1 MNIDEVVKRSGV
13 SRSTVFRFLKGD
25 NVRATAKMSIIS
37 AMQQLGYND
46 EKAVNSQLNLEIEIS
61 ASEDM
66 NDFLGLTQV
75 IDGITYAAKQRGVK
89 VRIVRRGASQ
99 INADYDN
106 WDNGQIGVV
115 VIGKNIHDEKL
126 EAQKLLEHNIP
137 HVFINRIL
145 NDNSVSYV
153 AVDVVQAGYDITK
166 YLIDKGH
173 KKIAICGDVSNY
185 RVDRDKIAGYQN
197 ALLDNGIKISDKLC
211 ITNANKYEIELY
223 ISKLFE
229 NGEKPD
235 AFVGI
240 CDTYAMKFI
249 GIAEQNGYK
258 VPDDI
263 AVVGMDDVA
272 SGEFFRPALTTVHIP
287 FYEMGIL
294 AVDSLLKQTSQNV
307 KSIRTIVNHSIIVR
321 NSCYTISHLK
331 SL

>member
-1 MNIDEVVKRSGV
+1 MNIDEVVRCSGV

-25 NVRATAKMSIIS
+25 NVRANAKMSIIS

-75 IDGITYAAKQRGVK
+75 IDGITYAAEQRGVK
-89 VRIVRRGASQ
+89 VRIVRRGAGQ
-99 INADYDN
+99 INSDYDN
-106 WDNGQIGVV
+106 WDNGQIGVI
-115 VIGKNIHDEKL
+115 VIGKNIHDESL
-126 EAQKLLEHNIP
+126 EAQKFLEHNIS

-145 NDNSVSYV
+145 SNNSISYV
-153 AVDVVQAGYDITK
+153 AIDVVQACFDITQ

-173 KKIAICGDVSNY
+173 KKVAICGDIANF
-185 RVDRDKIAGYQN
+185 RVDRDKIEGYKK
-197 ALLDNGIKISDKLC
+197 ALANSDIEISDKLC
-211 ITNANKYEIELY
+211 ITDANKNDMEVY

-287 FYEMGIL
+287 FYEMGLL
-294 AVDSLLKQTSQNV
+294 AVDSLLKQTSQNI
-307 KSIRTIVNHSIIVR
+307 KSIKTIVNHSIIVR
-321 NSCYTISHLK
+321 NSCDTNKI
-331 SL
+331 

>member
-1 MNIDEVVKRSGV
+1 MNIDEIVKYSGV

-25 NVRATAKMSIIS
+25 NVRVNAKMSIIS

-46 EKAVNSQLNLEIEIS
+46 EKTVNSQLNLEIEIS

-66 NDFLGLTQV
+66 NEFLGFSQV
-75 IDGITYAAKQRGVK
+75 INGIAFAAEQRGVK

-99 INADYDN
+99 INSDYDN
-106 WDNGQIGVV
+106 WDNGQIGVI
-115 VIGKNIHDEKL
+115 VIGKNIHDERL
-126 EAQKLLEHNIP
+126 EAQKLLKYNIP
-137 HVFINRIL
+137 NVFINRIL
-145 NDNSVSYV
+145 NDSSISYV
-153 AVDVVQAGYDITK
+153 SVDLVQAGYDITK

-173 KKIAICGDVSNY
+173 KKIAICGDVANL
-185 RVDRDKIAGYQN
+185 RVDRDKIDGYKK
-197 ALLDNGIKISDKLC
+197 ALDENGIKFLEELC
-211 ITNANKYEIELY
+211 ITDANKMDIEIY

-229 NGEKPD
+229 SGEKPD

-321 NSCYTISHLK
+321 NSCDTNII
-331 SL
+331 

>member
-1 MNIDEVVKRSGV
+1 MNIDEVVKHSGV

-25 NVRATAKMSIIS
+25 NVRTNAKISIIS

-66 NDFLGLTQV
+66 SDFLGFTQV
-75 IDGITYAAKQRGVK
+75 INGITYAADQRGVK
-89 VRIVRRGASQ
+89 VRIVRRGTSQ

-106 WDNGQIGVV
+106 WDNGQIGVI

-126 EAQKLLEHNIP
+126 EAQKLLENSIP

-145 NDNSVSYV
+145 NDNAVSYV
-153 AVDVVQAGYDITK
+153 SVDLVQAGYDITK

-173 KKIAICGDVSNY
+173 RKIAICGDVSNL
-185 RVDRDKIAGYQN
+185 RVDRDKIEGYKK
-197 ALLDNGIKISDKLC
+197 ALADSDILMSEKLC
-211 ITNANKYEIELY
+211 ITDANKTDMELY

-258 VPDDI
+258 VPDNI

-307 KSIRTIVNHSIIVR
+307 KSIRTIINHSIIVR
-321 NSCYTISHLK
+321 NSCEKIK
-331 SL
+331 I